1 MTNRDLI
8 GGDEQS
14 VIDRLNKIKLSH
26 KEEEIENVRRSIRN
40 FSGKLAS
47 IIELARKLFEEK
59 SCGNI
64 PETLFKEMMLKYHR
78 EQVNIETSLISL
90 NNSLTELEFKKE
102 RITDWT
108 KLIRQYA
115 KIEKLDRKVLF
126 ELIERIEISDKKL
139 IDGTMKQKITI
150 VYKFA
155 GNIAA

>member
-1 MTNRDLI
+1 
-8 GGDEQS
+8 
-14 VIDRLNKIKLSH
+14 
-26 KEEEIENVRRSIRN
+26 
-40 FSGKLAS
+40 
-47 IIELARKLFEEK
+47 
-59 SCGNI
+59 
-64 PETLFKEMMLKYHR
+64 MMLKYHR

-126 ELIERIEISDKKL
+126 ELIERIEIRDKKL